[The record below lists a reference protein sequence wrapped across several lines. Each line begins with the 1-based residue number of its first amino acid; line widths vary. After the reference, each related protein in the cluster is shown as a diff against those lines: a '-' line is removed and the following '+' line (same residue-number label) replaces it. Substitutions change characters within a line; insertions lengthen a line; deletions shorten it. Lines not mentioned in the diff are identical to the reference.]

1 MMLRE
6 LQVLHAN
13 QAVAQL
19 PEALLRAGTDGRTF
33 LIHTCQ
39 RLVAVQCGAQ
49 MREAMRPLLGPGA
62 ELHEGPRAYAFLLR
76 LACGLESRL
85 PGETE
90 VLGQLKQSWAG
101 FEAGHSLL
109 AQQLNPFMQSL
120 FRDVKDVR
128 SRFLSGLGS
137 ASYGSLVRRLLDVPG
152 EAGPVLLVG
161 AGQLA
166 ESVAPWLRGSELW
179 IANRGQPRALQLAD
193 KLQQRNAARPVRVMA
208 PGLDAELAAWRA
220 ARDVVVCVPGDAA
233 LDAAR
238 AAAWRAA
245 RPSRGQLI
253 HLGIDDG
260 SDASDWAGAPAM
272 LNLGAVYA
280 LMQAHDELRRAQM
293 ARAERACTERSLLR
307 ALGHSDSEPHGWED
321 LIGIHSLVS

>member
-6 LQVLHAN
+6 LQVLHAD

-19 PEALLRAGTDGRTF
+19 PEALVHAAADGRAF
-33 LIHTCQ
+33 VIHTCQ
-39 RLVAVQCGAQ
+39 RLVVVSCG
-49 MREAMRPLLGPGA
+49 RESRDALRPLLEA
-62 ELHEGPRAYAFLLR
+62 ATEVHEGPRAYAFLLR

-90 VLGQLKQSWAG
+90 VLGQLKQCWVA
-101 FEAGHSLL
+101 FEASRPLL
-109 AQQLNPFMQSL
+109 AQQLRPFMQSL

-137 ASYGSLVRRLLDVPG
+137 ASYGSLVRRLLDAPG
-152 EAGPVLLVG
+152 APGPVLLIG

-179 IANRGQPRALQLAD
+179 LANRSEQRAQQLAGR
-193 KLQQRNAARPVRVMA
+193 LRQRNPDRPVRVIESGA
-208 PGLDAELAAWRA
+208 EAELAAWRT

-233 LDAAR
+233 LDVAR
-238 AAAWRAA
+238 TQAWRAPRA
-245 RPSRGQLI
+245 QRGQLI
-253 HLGIDDG
+253 HLGIDDSG
-260 SDASDWAGAPAM
+260 DASDWAGAPAM
-272 LNLGAVYA
+272 LNLSALYA
-280 LMQAHDELRRAQM
+280 LMQQHDELRRAQL

-321 LIGIHSLVS
+321 LVGIHSLVS